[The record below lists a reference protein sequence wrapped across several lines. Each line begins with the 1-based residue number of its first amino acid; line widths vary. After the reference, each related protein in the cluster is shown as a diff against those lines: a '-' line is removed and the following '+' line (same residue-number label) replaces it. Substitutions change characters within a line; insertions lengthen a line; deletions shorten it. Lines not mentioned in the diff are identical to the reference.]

1 MKKDK
6 LGVYI
11 HIPFCVKKCAYCD
24 FLSMPAKEEKQEE
37 YVQKLIEEIR
47 SFRAFAE
54 NYEVDTVFIGGGTPS
69 ILREGQIA
77 KIMEALH
84 QTFLVVS
91 QAEITL
97 EGNPGTLNREKLLE
111 YKKAGINRLSI
122 GLQSVHEK
130 ELKLLGRIHSYEEF
144 LENYEKAK
152 KAGFDNINIDL
163 MFGLPGQSP
172 ADFLK
177 SLETV
182 AALSPAHIS
191 AYGLIIEEGTLFYE
205 RYKEEERLRD
215 KGLSPSL
222 LPGEE
227 EEREMYEDT
236 KKILEKNGYIHYEI
250 SNYAKPGF
258 FCRHNCKYWQRKPY
272 LGLGVGAASF
282 IEEKRVCNPAAF
294 EEYGAGI
301 LSERIKKASR
311 LSKQERIEEF
321 LFLGLRLQEG
331 VSLKEF
337 QRQFGKQIEEIYGKE
352 LTKLKREELIQIVQ
366 NRLSLTER
374 GIDVS
379 NYVFASFIRD

>member
-122 GLQSVHEK
+122 GLQSVHER

-182 AALSPAHIS
+182 ADLSPAHIS